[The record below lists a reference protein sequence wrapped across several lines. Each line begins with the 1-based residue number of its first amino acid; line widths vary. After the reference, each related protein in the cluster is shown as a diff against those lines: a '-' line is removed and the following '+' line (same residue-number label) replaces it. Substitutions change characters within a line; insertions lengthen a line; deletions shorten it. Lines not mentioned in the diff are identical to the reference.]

1 LFRALSSTSSV
12 SSSDTNIHSI
22 EYLYEDCSIDTSIG
36 SMALLIAA
44 IIFLIFCCA
53 MSCEQIDA
61 ITTGQ
66 GKIARMKMSV
76 GNYGT
81 EFSPI
86 TQEVNEMFG
95 GSNPHI
101 ALHWFLPWIPVN
113 YPHGLEKVVQGYE
126 CDPHFATIMEPY
138 RETNKSSQASFRTN
152 SSFNQHHGIN
162 SSIENDEGNNENK
175 VTDTMEA
182 GLSATSPVLQYR
194 NFGPEEE
201 GIMMTPIDSHTSL
214 SSLTTISSSN
224 HRRRS
229 KNTNK
234 TAAATTTTTTT
245 TKPSNGSG
253 APHRRAPSNQGSNN
267 QSQLHDRVVATEDL
281 SSSSNSTLDNGFGDT
296 QLLRLI

>member
-1 LFRALSSTSSV
+1 
-12 SSSDTNIHSI
+12 
-22 EYLYEDCSIDTSIG
+22 
-36 SMALLIAA
+36 
-44 IIFLIFCCA
+44 
-53 MSCEQIDA
+53 
-61 ITTGQ
+61 
-66 GKIARMKMSV
+66 
-76 GNYGT
+76 
-81 EFSPI
+81 
-86 TQEVNEMFG
+86 
-95 GSNPHI
+95 
-101 ALHWFLPWIPVN
+101 VN

-182 GLSATSPVLQYR
+182 GLSATLPVLQYR
-194 NFGPEEE
+194 NFGSEED

-229 KNTNK
+229 KNTNT
-234 TAAATTTTTTT
+234 TAAATTTTTATT
-245 TKPSNGSG
+245 TKPNNGSG